1 MLPTLERNERFVTE
15 FRDFKARIS
24 KITNEKV
31 KTELNEKLTLL
42 LREVR
47 VLDEQHS
54 DMFYKKQVS
63 TFLPDSRKKITDIR
77 KSIIKKLEEWE
88 RSAKN

>member
-1 MLPTLERNERFVTE
+1 MLPTLESNDRFVTE
-15 FRDFKARIS
+15 YRNFKERIS

-31 KTELNEKLTLL
+31 KTELSEKLTLL

-54 DMFYKKQVS
+54 DMFYKKQTS
-63 TFLPDSRKKITDIR
+63 HFLPDSRKKIIDIR
-77 KSIIKKLEEWE
+77 KSIIKKLDDWE
-88 RSAKN
+88 KSNS